1 MTKIPVRFG
10 LCLLFL
16 ALVAR
21 PAVASVTIDPPA
33 GWKPL
38 DVSSMMVRLEAAWA
52 APASDD
58 FAQNITLLK
67 EAAPGLSLDD
77 YVKLSENQLRKTYQ
91 NVVLSL
97 DKTEKC
103 GAVSM
108 QHLKYDAPFGTHML
122 SLEQIL
128 VPDSGSFYV
137 VTYTR
142 LVSQPAL
149 PEASQALLTACDHLS
164 GGIT

>member
-1 MTKIPVRFG
+1 MTTARLRLGICCLFVG
-10 LCLLFL
+10 L
-16 ALVAR
+16 ATV
-21 PAVASVTIDPPA
+21 PAGATLTIDPPQ

-38 DVSSMMVRLEAAWA
+38 DVSAMVVRLEAAWA

-67 EAAPGLSLDD
+67 EAAPGLTLDD
-77 YVKLSENQLRKTYQ
+77 YVKLSEKQLHKTYQ
-91 NVVLSL
+91 DVVLSL
-97 DKTEKC
+97 DQTEKC

-108 QHLKYDAPFGTHML
+108 QHLKYNAPFGSHML

-142 LVSQPAL
+142 LVNQPEL
-149 PEASQALLTACDHLS
+149 PEASQALLTACNHLS
-164 GGIT
+164 GSTA